1 MTRNVAAVEVLLSAG
16 AEVDSLDITRRTALT
31 NLMWDHVRNRQ
42 VVCVCVCAC
51 AHARTCACVCMRVCA
66 CVCVWCLYVCVCDF
80 GCGVVCIVRA
90 CVYVWCV

>member
-42 VVCVCVCAC
+42 VVCVCVC
-51 AHARTCACVCMRVCA
+51 VCMRVCA
-66 CVCVWCLYVCVCDF
+66 CVCVHAYVCGVCMCVCVCV
-80 GCGVVCIVRA
+80 CVILGV
-90 CVYVWCV
+90 VWCVL

>member
-42 VVCVCVCAC
+42 VVCVCVFVCM
-51 AHARTCACVCMRVCA
+51 CVCTHGHVCA
-66 CVCVWCLYVCVCDF
+66 CVCICACVCECVVFVCVC
-80 GCGVVCIVRA
+80 VCV
-90 CVYVWCV
+90 